1 MLNYF
6 KPSYEDYYWTKKALS
21 QQTYLQKVLPGMT
34 ITIVIING
42 LNLAA
47 KEDHPPTAPA
57 GRLSRQQSL
66 EESPPIVSYLELNLS
81 LRLQASFAAKNNF

>member
-34 ITIVIING
+34 IIVIING
-42 LNLAA
+42 LNLAE
-47 KEDHPPTAPA
+47 EDHPPTAPA

-66 EESPPIVSYLELNLS
+66 EESPPTVSYLELNLRV
-81 LRLQASFAAKNNF
+81 RLQASFAPKNNF